1 MSNERANEFLSWRAK
16 LNGTDALP
24 GQGLDDKEES
34 WQRLA
39 ERLRKQPRRVG
50 IAWWIAA
57 ASLILAFF
65 LPATHLF
72 RTRPAHHDRV
82 ALRPSTLRPS
92 TLRQPAPPALRP
104 STLRQPVTPAQS
116 RPLTPTQAR
125 SVTPAQAQPLTPAGK
140 TIRPAPSKYGEIA
153 AISHP
158 VRYHIPALVQTAVPD
173 IAVTD
178 AQSAAPSAA
187 PPTAPAI
194 APNAAPNLAAAPP
207 SGATPLS
214 RRPLRITYLNELGKD
229 PGPAAEPS
237 FRRPA
242 FLRLGTAGD
251 WTTTATNTST
261 IKIDLFPHNH

>member
-1 MSNERANEFLSWRAK
+1 MSNERANEFLPWRAK

-39 ERLRKQPRRVG
+39 ERLRKQPRRRG

-57 ASLILAFF
+57 ACLILAFF

-72 RTRPAHHDRV
+72 RSRPAHRDHA
-82 ALRPSTLRPS
+82 ALRPPVR
-92 TLRQPAPPALRP
+92 RQTAPPA
-104 STLRQPVTPAQS
+104 QP
-116 RPLTPTQAR
+116 PTYAH
-125 SVTPAQAQPLTPAGK
+125 AGK
-140 TIRPAPSKYGEIA
+140 CIRPAPSNYGEIA
-153 AISHP
+153 AVSHP
-158 VRYHIPALVQTAVPD
+158 VRYHIPALVQIQAPD
-173 IAVTD
+173 IAVT
-178 AQSAAPSAA
+178 AA
-187 PPTAPAI
+187 PPP
-194 APNAAPNLAAAPP
+194 PNAAPNLADAPP
-207 SGATPLS
+207 TGATPLS

-242 FLRLGTAGD
+242 FLRLGTPGD
-251 WTTTATNTST
+251 WATTATNTST